1 MKVKG
6 ETVLDHMVFWFR
18 CSNWQVRTLL
28 SPFFLW
34 DLAAKVLLIPIRK
47 EVEWQCK
54 CFIEWKYQKYIGY
67 QELCRQN
74 EKEKQK
80 KV

>member
-34 DLAAKVLLIPIRK
+34 DLAAKVLLTPIRK
-47 EVEWQCK
+47 EVEWQYK
-54 CFIEWKYQKYIGY
+54 CFIEWQYQKYIGY
-67 QELCRQN
+67 
-74 EKEKQK
+74 
-80 KV
+80 